1 MTGNEQIEDILLKM
15 AMLHRLKVCFLNVL
29 AKRRRLEAELM
40 EIKKISEKVCRE
52 RAKELTGRE
61 EYLNVKIHSFKNQE
75 RRLYQKLK
83 WMEEQL
89 KTS

>member
-1 MTGNEQIEDILLKM
+1 
-15 AMLHRLKVCFLNVL
+15 
-29 AKRRRLEAELM
+29 M